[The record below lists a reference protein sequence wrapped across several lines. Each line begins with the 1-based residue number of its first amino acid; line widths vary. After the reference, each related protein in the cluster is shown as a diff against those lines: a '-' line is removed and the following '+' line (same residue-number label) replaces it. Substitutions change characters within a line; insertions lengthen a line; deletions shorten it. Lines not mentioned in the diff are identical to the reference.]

1 MATTKE
7 DIIKALY
14 KHIGEC
20 KQCGAGGVPVPNQY
34 KCSEGKRL
42 AQVFTVR

>member
-1 MATTKE
+1 MATTRD

-34 KCSEGKRL
+34 KCAEGKRL
-42 AQVFTVR
+42 ASVFTIR

>member
-1 MATTKE
+1 MATTQD

-14 KHIGEC
+14 RHLAVC
-20 KQCGAGGVPVPNQY
+20 TTCNPRGVPLPNEY

-42 AQVFTVR
+42 AQVFTIR